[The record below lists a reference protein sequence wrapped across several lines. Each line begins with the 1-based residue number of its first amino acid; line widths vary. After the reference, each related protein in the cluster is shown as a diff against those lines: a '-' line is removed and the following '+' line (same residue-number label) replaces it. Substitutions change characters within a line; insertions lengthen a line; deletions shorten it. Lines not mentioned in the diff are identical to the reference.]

1 MDVILPTLETLAAG
15 TVTVAAYGLYRT
27 VRESRQAVS
36 SWHEE
41 LLQKTGEREVPLP
54 RGADTCPSHPG
65 VRNA

>member
-41 LLQKTGEREVPLP
+41 LLQKTGEREIPLARTTEPSP
-54 RGADTCPSHPG
+54 RS
-65 VRNA
+65 

>member
-1 MDVILPTLETLAAG
+1 MALLPPTVEIVAAG
-15 TVTVAAYGLYRT
+15 AVTVAAYGLYRT